1 MMDFDIALATCRAL
15 PEPDPDE
22 QPLREALTRAGL
34 SARTLAWDDPDA
46 PFDRARRVV
55 IRSTWNY
62 VHHLDAFLAWVDR
75 VGARLI
81 NPAPVVRWNVHKSY
95 LHDLDREGVA
105 VVPTEVVRRG
115 SGRSLGDVLAS
126 RAWSHAVVKPAVSA
140 ASFETRVLRASALD
154 ASLVAWFAGALEA
167 RDMLVQPYMDSVE
180 GYGERALIWIDGEV
194 THAIRKNPR
203 FAGHDECVSS
213 DGVAVADDERAFAQ
227 SAVRAAR
234 RCVPGE
240 AITYA
245 RVDIVRDGD
254 GLRVMELEL
263 IEPSLFFAQGPR
275 GLERFV
281 RVLGRV

>member
-1 MMDFDIALATCRAL
+1 V
-15 PEPDPDE
+15 PERLSLIVDKAMAKDPKHRYQHMKD
-22 QPLREALTRAGL
+22 LVKDLEALGIAGESL
-34 SARTLAWDDPDA
+34 SFINDP
-46 PFDRARRVV
+46 
-55 IRSTWNY
+55 N
-62 VHHLDAFLAWVDR
+62 
-75 VGARLI
+75 
-81 NPAPVVRWNVHKSY
+81 KQ
-95 LHDLDREGVA
+95 
-105 VVPTEVVRRG
+105 VVRRG

-227 SAVRAAR
+227 SVVRAAR

-281 RVLGRV
+281 RVLGRELIQNGMSSSLPPPPPPKSSGGKSWS